1 MSWRGTKNA
10 TRRAARRDASGPGG
24 QTRDL
29 GGDAERSSRGRRRG
43 GGRMRRRLR
52 AYAISHLQAM
62 LDSLGRMV
70 RAPFSAAL
78 SVAVIGIA
86 LAMPTGLH
94 VILKNLQG
102 VSSGWEDAA
111 QISLFLKKEVDP
123 VAAQGF
129 ADELRGL
136 PQAGDVTYISPE
148 RALEEFRQL
157 SGYGDVLGNLGEN
170 PLPSIVLVRPAAAY
184 GAPGLVEALLS
195 QLRSYPQV
203 ALAQLDMEWVKR
215 LYALMEIGKRGVVV
229 LAALLALAVL
239 LILGNTIRLAI
250 QNRRDE
256 IEVHKLIGATDGFIR
271 RPFLYSGLW
280 HGLFGA
286 LVAWLLVS
294 VSLMLLNGPVERLAL
309 LYGSRFSLGGLG
321 WRASAL
327 LLLAGLVLG
336 LSGAWLAVGRHL
348 REIEPS

>member
-1 MSWRGTKNA
+1 MSRRA
-10 TRRAARRDASGPGG
+10 TRRDTSATGVQPRGHGG
-24 QTRDL
+24 E
-29 GGDAERSSRGRRRG
+29 GERSARGRRRG
-43 GGRMRRRLR
+43 GGKVRRRLR

-62 LDSLGRMV
+62 LDSLGRMA

-111 QISLFLKKEVDP
+111 QISLFLKKEVEP
-123 VAAQGF
+123 ASARAF
-129 ADELRGL
+129 AEELRAL
-136 PQAGDVTYISPE
+136 PQAGEVTYISPE
-148 RALEEFRQL
+148 NALEEFRHL

-184 GAPGLVEALLS
+184 GAPGLVEALLG

-294 VSLMLLNGPVERLAL
+294 VSLLLLNGPVERLAL

-321 WRASAL
+321 LRASTF

-336 LSGAWLAVGRHL
+336 LGGAWLAVGRHL